1 MTPSAT
7 QIGASRRARQTTR
20 TTLRMS
26 SCSHTHTELRP
37 STLRTPLDP
46 LMTVLRTAVCLSS
59 LGAYI
64 STNSSKGY
72 GTCSGAGGAN
82 GFLCQHRWTNI
93 ASMIPFRVACGN
105 APLQDWTAS
114 TNNRIAFGRGSI
126 GFVLINYSGS
136 AWSANVHASLPSGNY
151 CDVVS
156 GGKQGGWCS
165 GATVSVSSGTVNV
178 QVPAYSAIA
187 IYTGAKL

>member
-1 MTPSAT
+1 MNIDSA
-7 QIGASRRARQTTR
+7 
-20 TTLRMS
+20 
-26 SCSHTHTELRP
+26 
-37 STLRTPLDP
+37 
-46 LMTVLRTAVCLSS
+46 
-59 LGAYI
+59 
-64 STNSSKGY
+64 KGY

-93 ASMIPFRVACGN
+93 ASMIPFRTACGN
-105 APLQDWTAS
+105 SPLQDWTAS

-136 AWSANVHASLPSGNY
+136 AWSANVRTSLPSAKY

-156 GGKQGGWCS
+156 GGKQGGRCS
-165 GATVSVSSGTVNV
+165 GAMVSVSNGMVNV
-178 QVPAYSAIA
+178 QVPAYSAVA